1 MNLIEAIIAVP
12 DHRKARGIRH
22 PLWLILTIILLGSCT
37 GYWGYKPLVDFTK
50 NHRATLIKLF
60 DLPSDIRFPSDS
72 TFRNIIHSLDFEIIA
87 VLFNVWAQQNL
98 PIAPGELMAIDG
110 KSIKSTSVGGNSSY
124 QNFVSMVSVYSH
136 DRGWVIR
143 HKVMENQ
150 QRSEIE
156 IVEELIRELSG
167 CQIVITADALHCQ
180 KKTLALII
188 DGGNDYIVTIKKNQS
203 SLFKAAQEL
212 VKSTNAI
219 DSLQASEQLHGRTT
233 TRTTAIYPIPA
244 QLLPLWAGAKYII
257 AVERTGLRWQG
268 KKSRRRL
275 VDFNESHYYLS
286 SKDWSARQFS
296 DAIRGHWLIENR
308 LHWVKDVTLN
318 EDNCI
323 HRGGNAPA
331 NLAMVRQFLVSLAR
345 MSGTNTLPQAL
356 RLMANQVENI
366 SELLFGFLTR
376 DKPVK
381 SFANA

>member
-1 MNLIEAIIAVP
+1 MVKALIA
-12 DHRKARGIRH
+12 
-22 PLWLILTIILLGSCT
+22 
-37 GYWGYKPLVDFTK
+37 
-50 NHRATLIKLF
+50 
-60 DLPSDIRFPSDS
+60 
-72 TFRNIIHSLDFEIIA
+72 
-87 VLFNVWAQQNL
+87 
-98 PIAPGELMAIDG
+98 
-110 KSIKSTSVGGNSSY
+110 TSVGGNSSY

-136 DRGWVIR
+136 TRGWVVR

-150 QRSEIE
+150 HRSEIE
-156 IVEELIRELSG
+156 IVEELMRELSG

-203 SLFKAAQEL
+203 SLFKAALEL
-212 VKSTNAI
+212 VRSTNAL

-233 TRTTAIYPIPA
+233 TRSTTVYPIPA

-257 AVERTGLRWQG
+257 VIVRTGRRWQG

-286 SKDWSARQFS
+286 SLDWSARQFS

-323 HRGGNAPA
+323 HRGGNAHA
-331 NLAMVRQFLVSLAR
+331 NWAMVRQFLVSLAR

-356 RLMANQVENI
+356 RLMANQIENI

-381 SFANA
+381 SFAIAPVNSPIP